1 MSGSAMAWKTNL
13 LVVANVTADS
23 DELLAA
29 LNERAAAGPCSFHL
43 LVPATGGGR
52 PGREAAQGQLDAAL
66 ARTQEAGLE
75 IEGEVGDAD
84 PVIAVQE
91 VWDPKRYDE
100 VLVST
105 LPTDASK
112 WLQMDLPHRIE
123 RLTGCQVT
131 HVVSVPRRPLQV
143 REPQPA
149 RDRLA
154 GLLRPL
160 GILSWARSRE
170 PTERSAK
177 G

>member
-1 MSGSAMAWKTNL
+1 MAWKSNL

-23 DELLAA
+23 DELLEA
-29 LNERAAAGPCSFHL
+29 LKSRVDGADCSFHL

-52 PGREAAQGQLDAAL
+52 AGREAAQAQLDSAL
-66 ARTQEAGLE
+66 TRAREAGLE

-84 PVIAVQE
+84 PIVAVTE
-91 VWDPKRYDE
+91 AWDPKSYDE

-105 LPTDASK
+105 LPTDASR

-123 RLTGCQVT
+123 RITGTQVT
-131 HVVSVPRRPLQV
+131 HVVSVARKPLTVRPA
-143 REPQPA
+143 EGP

-170 PTERSAK
+170 PTEPRAK

>member
-1 MSGSAMAWKTNL
+1 MAWKANL

-23 DELLAA
+23 DELLGA
-29 LNERAAAGPCSFHL
+29 LKERAGKGPCTFSL

-52 PGREAAQGQLDAAL
+52 PGREAAQAQLDAAL
-66 ARTQEAGLE
+66 AHAREAGLE
-75 IEGEVGDAD
+75 IDGEVGDAD
-84 PVIAVQE
+84 PIIAVQE
-91 VWDPKRYDE
+91 AWDPKRYDD

-105 LPTDASK
+105 LPTDASR

-131 HVVSVPRRPLQV
+131 HVVSVPRKPPPV
-143 REPQPA
+143 RQAPPPK
-149 RDRLA
+149 DRLG

-160 GILSWARSRE
+160 GILSWTRSRQ
-170 PTERSAK
+170 PTEPPAK

>member
-1 MSGSAMAWKTNL
+1 MAWKTNL

-29 LNERAAAGPCSFHL
+29 LEARQQEGSCSFSL

-52 PGREAAQGQLDAAL
+52 PGREAAQRQLDAAL
-66 ARTQEAGLE
+66 ARAGEAGLE
-75 IEGEVGDAD
+75 IEGQVGDAD
-84 PVIAVQE
+84 PLIAVQE
-91 VWDPKRYDE
+91 AWDPKRYDE
-100 VLVST
+100 VIVST
-105 LPTDASK
+105 LPTDASR

-131 HVVSVPRRPLQV
+131 HVVSVPRKPVVTRP
-143 REPQPA
+143 PKPA
-149 RDRLA
+149 RDRLG

-160 GILSWARSRE
+160 GVLSWTRSRE
-170 PTERSAK
+170 PTEPPAK

>member
-1 MSGSAMAWKTNL
+1 VAWKSSL

-29 LNERAAAGPCSFHL
+29 LRSRTEGGECSFHL

-52 PGREAAQGQLDAAL
+52 PGREAAQAQLDTAL
-66 ARTQEAGLE
+66 TRAREAGLH

-91 VWDPKRYDE
+91 AWDPTRYDE
-100 VLVST
+100 VIVST

-123 RLTGCQVT
+123 RITGCQVK
-131 HVVSVPRRPLQV
+131 HVVSVPRRPPPV
-143 REPQPA
+143 RPA
-149 RDRLA
+149 EGPKDRLA

-170 PTERSAK
+170 RS
-177 G
+177 